1 MKISKEVQAQAR
13 RLMRAC
19 IGADGLPDEAAVRRV
34 AATLQ
39 ERKPRNYVPLLA
51 AFTDLLRLEQARRTA
66 TVTSAVPLTE
76 QQQAAIRARLDARH
90 TGLEYEWK
98 TDPSLIAGLTVKV
111 GDNVTDAS
119 VKSRIERLS
128 RIS

>member
-13 RLMRAC
+13 RLMRAS

-51 AFTDLLRLEQARRTA
+51 AFTELLRLEQARRTA

-76 QQQAAIRARLDARH
+76 EQQAAIRARLDARH
-90 TGLEYEWK
+90 AGLEYEWN

-119 VKSRIERLS
+119 VKSRIDRLS

>member
-13 RLMRAC
+13 RLMRVC
-19 IGADGLPDEAAVRRV
+19 TGADGLPDEAAVRRV

-51 AFTDLLRLEQARRTA
+51 AFTELLRLEQARRTA

-76 QQQAAIRARLDARH
+76 QQQAAIKARLDARH
-90 TGLEYEWK
+90 TGLEYEWN

-119 VKSRIERLS
+119 VKSRIDRLS